1 MAEKEG
7 FEPSIRD
14 KPDTP
19 LAGERLRPLGHFSN
33 FNRVFL
39 RSARIPVLETKVK
52 SEFQKNTYN
61 FRFIQKTAP
70 KSGGGLFFI

>member
-39 RSARIPVLETKVK
+39 RSARIPVHEAKVK
-52 SEFQKNTYN
+52 SEYQKITYI
-61 FRFIQKTAP
+61 FTIMR
-70 KSGGGLFFI
+70 KSG